1 MSDVTPFNPINGA
14 IRVGE
19 TDLCLNYC
27 RRRRKRSAQEKEA
40 ADNTRPIVPTQ
51 EDSSKEGYD
60 NPYQNVD
67 EFNRVRFYK
76 APRKEANEKEEKE
89 TVLAEEIAEECSG
102 M

>member
-1 MSDVTPFNPINGA
+1 MSDFPPFNHINDA
-14 IRVGE
+14 IIEAE

-27 RRRRKRSAQEKEA
+27 RRRRKRSAKEKEE
-40 ADNTRPIVPTQ
+40 ADNSRPIVPTQ
-51 EDSSKEGYD
+51 EDPSKEGYD

-67 EFNRVRFYK
+67 EFNRVRFYR
-76 APRKEANEKEEKE
+76 APRKEAYEKEEKE

>member
-1 MSDVTPFNPINGA
+1 MSDFPHLIQSYDA
-14 IRVGE
+14 ILVAE

-27 RRRRKRSAQEKEA
+27 RRRRKRSAKEKEA

-51 EDSSKEGYD
+51 EDPSKEGYD

-89 TVLAEEIAEECSG
+89 TVVAEEIAEECSG